1 MNVILLGPPGA
12 GKGTQAKRLTAR
24 FGIPQLSTGDIL
36 RKAAADGTPL
46 GKKAKALMDAGKLV
60 PDELVNGIIDEALA
74 SPQVAKGFLLDGF
87 PRTVPQATALDG
99 MLQQRGKR
107 IDHVVLLEVPIE
119 VLVER
124 LSGRA
129 TCPRCQTSYGK
140 DSPPKRP
147 GICDNDGEKLVVRPD
162 DMPDRV
168 RQRMLEYESK
178 TALLTGYYKARGVVR
193 PVNGVGTVDE
203 VEKRIVQALQ

>member
-1 MNVILLGPPGA
+1 MFFFF
-12 GKGTQAKRLTAR
+12 QAEDGIRDLTVTGVQTCALP
-24 FGIPQLSTGDIL
+24 IPQLSTGDIL

-60 PDELVNGIIDEALA
+60 PDEIVNGIIDEALA
-74 SPQVAKGFLLDGF
+74 SPQGAKGFLFDGF
-87 PRTVPQATALDG
+87 PRTVPQATALDE
-99 MLQQRGKR
+99 MLQRRGKR

-140 DSPPKRP
+140 ESPPKRP
-147 GICDNDGEKLVVRPD
+147 GIRDNDGEKPGVRPD
-162 DMPDRV
+162 AMPDRV

-203 VEKRIVQALQ
+203 GEKRIVQALQ

>member
-1 MNVILLGPPGA
+1 VNVILLGPPGA

-60 PDELVNGIIDEALA
+60 PDEIVNGIIDEALA
-74 SPQVAKGFLLDGF
+74 SPQGAKGFLFDGF
-87 PRTVPQATALDG
+87 PRTVPQATALDE
-99 MLQQRGKR
+99 MLEQRGKR

-129 TCPRCQTSYGK
+129 
-140 DSPPKRP
+140 
-147 GICDNDGEKLVVRPD
+147 VRAT
-162 DMPDRV
+162 R
-168 RQRMLEYESK
+168 R
-178 TALLTGYYKARGVVR
+178 A
-193 PVNGVGTVDE
+193 VGPSAAVSTPNPLCS
-203 VEKRIVQALQ
+203 R

>member
-1 MNVILLGPPGA
+1 VNVILFGPPGA

-46 GKKAKALMDAGKLV
+46 GKKAKTLMDAGKLV
-60 PDELVNGIIDEALA
+60 PDEIVNGIIDEALA
-74 SPQVAKGFLLDGF
+74 SPQAASGFLFDGF
-87 PRTVPQATALDG
+87 PRTVPQATALDE
-99 MLQQRGKR
+99 MLQRRGKR
-107 IDHVVLLEVPIE
+107 IDHVVLLEVPTE

-129 TCPRCQTSYGK
+129 TCPVCQTSYGK

-147 GICDNDGEKLVVRPD
+147 GICDNDGAKLVVRPD